1 MKDLFIK
8 TLNSM
13 GKRATNA
20 ALMSALKLEPEAYL
34 ELREELKAEGRIKMG
49 RGRGGI
55 VMSREET

>member
-1 MKDLFIK
+1 MKELFIQ

-20 ALMSALKLEPEAYL
+20 ALMTALRLEPEDYL
-34 ELREELKAEGRIKMG
+34 VLREELKAEGRIKMG